1 MLLVSVD
8 RVRCL
13 SAPVRGGKNYYIT
26 MKKKLTLI
34 FSVLLIANQLY
45 AQQDSLT
52 LRKIYDEA
60 LVNGKCYEN
69 LRFLCKN
76 IGPRLSGSANAQKA
90 VSWSKKLMESYGF
103 DKVYLQEVM
112 VPHWVRGAKETAFI
126 IDGKNRIAVP
136 VAALGMSVATPE
148 QGLTANI
155 VEVQSLKEVEQMG
168 EQMIKG
174 KIVFFNRPFDPK
186 FISTGQAYGGAGDQ
200 RFMGPAVAAKY
211 GAVGVIVRSLTES
224 LDDYPHTGA
233 TFYDKNGK
241 NIPAAAISTKAAN
254 QLSALLKMRKLP
266 LIKFYFKQNCQ
277 MLPDV
282 LSYNVVGEL
291 TGTEHPN
298 KFITV
303 GGHLDSWDL
312 AEGAHD
318 DGTGVMQSAEVLR
331 IFKALNYKPKNSVRA
346 VFFMNEE
353 NGHHGGDKYAELAAQ
368 NKEEHIAAIETDEG
382 GFTPRGFSFEGVS
395 RDFIRKVN
403 NNWKELLNPYEADR
417 LIIGES
423 GTDIGPLKDKRPGII
438 LIGFRPDS
446 QRYFDIH
453 HSSNDVFENVNKREL
468 ELGAASMASLIYLI
482 DQHGF

>member
-1 MLLVSVD
+1 
-8 RVRCL
+8 
-13 SAPVRGGKNYYIT
+13 
-26 MKKKLTLI
+26 MKKL
-34 FSVLLIANQLY
+34 SLLLAALF
-45 AQQDSLT
+45 ASAGLLHAQDSLT
-52 LRKIYDEA
+52 IRKIYDEA
-60 LVNGKCYEN
+60 LVNGKAYEN
-69 LRFLCKN
+69 LRYLCKN

-90 VSWSKKLMESYGF
+90 VEWSKKLMEGYGF

-126 IDGKNRIAVP
+126 IDGKTRIPVP
-136 VAALGMSVATPE
+136 IAALGMTVATPKE
-148 QGLTANI
+148 GITANVI
-155 VEVQSLKEVEQMG
+155 EVQSLKEVETLG
-168 EQMIKG
+168 ESVIKG
-174 KIVFFNRPFDPK
+174 KIVFFNRAFDPR
-186 FISTGQAYGGAGDQ
+186 FIETGHAYGTAGDQ

-211 GAVGVIVRSLTES
+211 GAVGVIVRSLTEA

-233 TFYDKNGK
+233 TLVDKDGK

-254 QLSALLKMRKLP
+254 RLSTMLKMRKLP
-266 LIKFYFKQNCQ
+266 LIKFYFKQSCQ
-277 MLPDV
+277 LLPDV

-331 IFKALNYKPKNSVRA
+331 IFKATGYRPKNSVRA

-353 NGHHGGDKYAELAAQ
+353 NGHKGGTKYAELAAQ

-382 GFTPRGFSFEGVS
+382 GFTPRGFSFSDVS
-395 RDFIRKVN
+395 KDFIAKVN
-403 NNWKELLNPYEADR
+403 SNWKSLLEPYEVDQ
-417 LIIGES
+417 LTIGGS
-423 GTDIGPLKDKRPGII
+423 GTDIEPMKEKLPGVI

-453 HSSNDVFENVNKREL
+453 HTPNDVFENVNKREL
-468 ELGAASMASLIYLI
+468 ELGAAGIAALIYLI